1 MLYCLKVTQLCI
13 TGASDQASTGG
24 GGLTAE
30 QALQAIEE
38 QLRLR
43 IRTTG
48 ETAQSSQLGV
58 SPVAGGT
65 VVNGSSSLAD
75 TNGHQGDFNL
85 DKIATP
91 GAGVQDIV
99 GMLAVDSGN
108 MGTGVSSGLETHT
121 GAASLKDSA
130 SMEHGHTGG
139 ITVDRMGTSSSNVM
153 HGHEMHVSHA
163 PSATLH
169 PQSEMAKEVAAHAR
183 LTQTGTE
190 THIEPGVSIK
200 SLAPETMSTSQNLKT
215 DTLSGGMGAH
225 IIQSGKDVAMVD
237 HGIHSMGSPLSTLPS
252 SGQDQ
257 SPAGVI
263 EASAES
269 MLPIETT
276 KGASPD
282 VISVDMQKIKHA
294 DMSNIFA
301 KLNMIADKGQAQ
313 EHSATVEAGSLSVG
327 QETGSESNLQDVMG
341 SSPAIQGKTVQAKR
355 GIANQSSEQYPL
367 EPIAHNMA
375 DLHGAILSQVNAVD
389 IALQRDTAAN
399 QITDTIDKKGGIFT
413 GKVIQAQDVVQE
425 SAAERGLSRAA
436 KMGTMKKDSLND
448 INLLSSETR
457 HDNAMPTRSKPH
469 QAAFNVD
476 TVMPKATGVENTL
489 ASLSSGVGSNEKSI
503 IDKGHTKPKSE
514 TLNDVIKQSTG
525 ETANLPNSG
534 PLPSI
539 EGLKEIQHHKNEAQA
554 EKTIQ
559 QVTTKNTTL
568 PDGSSVIETKT
579 KTVELKVKETTKV
592 TSGKADGSKN
602 TIVAEKAIKS
612 KPNSMTS
619 ALLQDK
625 HISEAKPQTN
635 IGNVQPD
642 LQLTGD
648 KRSLTETRYQPDIP
662 TFAEGAMYQPDIA
675 PSGFEM
681 VLENALQGITQEAK
695 IAKPKNVV
703 SDAKDQP
710 LSMDILGD
718 AGLADI
724 KPDMLSAGGANLIG
738 SSPDVTMLGEGL
750 SKIAKMTHDTG
761 PKEHS
766 VKSKKGNADIN
777 ITSKKAKVNIKKDNT
792 KRVVSEFD
800 VSKNKQQ
807 KMKPEV
813 ALIIM
818 GADKQGPEITLE
830 SLAQKIDQINQLDTS
845 LSRKELAPPEP
856 TKPVKSVP
864 NRSASV
870 ESKAGVEIQTQPI
883 PASTQRKGNIVE
895 ESPLATDA
903 LSLPPG
909 LPDQIDFRDVLPVTE
924 TRTGRRSSSANRES
938 VFETSSIGR
947 ENLIDRHRDSRRPPA
962 LMNRQ
967 GMTSEVPRTERRSMT
982 RSMRSDRPGS
992 STDRRRGVSFAA
1004 GERRMSGS
1012 RDGNIPSR
1020 SMIRTESRMP
1030 PFSSGLTEGLRTGP
1044 DSGVLTPELRAE
1056 FERRRLGR
1064 DFTTVG
1070 RRVAGDERRSFTFRS
1085 GRGMGTGPEPLSLRD
1100 TRFYRGTES
1109 IPRGGPA
1116 LSDPRRSPFS
1126 SGRRL
1131 EYETFRDGSRIP
1143 VSADSTARSMSDRRY
1158 FARRM
1163 RGGSFRDGSAFPVRG
1178 GSTTR
1183 IGDRFV
1189 SRRMGDGIF
1198 RDGPVLPLSR
1208 EARPRSRDDGF
1219 FMRRSGDLTR
1229 RPTRGPRRGFVVYEP
1244 SFEGG
1249 RFMSDPRS
1257 FATMRPGVPMHSL
1270 GASRGSRLHLRRE
1283 IPSRIDRTAATRE
1296 VVAHS
1301 VGRQGMAG
1309 SGLVSGTAVERVER
1323 RGIGRTRERG
1333 AGSGTDSMRA
1343 AGTGTGRSSIRTEA
1357 REMRRGITGGD
1368 TASSSSGRGGVSDS
1382 SFSRN
1387 TEFVPLSSVPSGES
1401 FRAPLADPVRADSSG
1416 ADRSSGHST
1425 RGSSVGSRRDTTGGS
1440 TRTSSSSS
1448 MRAPAGDSR
1457 SMSSR
1462 ESVRARSA
1470 GIPSSGDR
1478 FSFAGRYPMPGR
1490 RFPLPPSVY
1499 PGMPGMPG
1507 PGPGP
1512 DLRMLGGPMYP
1523 GFGSPGFMPP
1533 YSPFTPFGPML

>member
-1 MLYCLKVTQLCI
+1 MALYRLKLAQLCF
-13 TGASDQASTGG
+13 TGAHDQTSTGA

-43 IRTTG
+43 IRTAG
-48 ETAQSSQLGV
+48 EAAQSSQLGV
-58 SPVAGGT
+58 SS
-65 VVNGSSSLAD
+65 VNGSSSIAD
-75 TNGHQGDFNL
+75 TTGQQGDFNL

-99 GMLAVDSGN
+99 GMLAVDSGH
-108 MGTGVSSGLETHT
+108 MDTGVSSGLDTHT
-121 GAASLKDSA
+121 GAMSLKDSA
-130 SMEHGHTGG
+130 SMEHAHTGAN
-139 ITVDRMGTSSSNVM
+139 TVDGMGTSSSNVM
-153 HGHEMHVSHA
+153 HGHDMHVSHA
-163 PSATLH
+163 PSSTLH
-169 PQSEMAKEVAAHAR
+169 PQSEMAKEVAARAR

-190 THIEPGVSIK
+190 THIEPGVSSK

-225 IIQSGKDVAMVD
+225 IIQSGKDAVMVE
-237 HGIHSMGSPLSTLPS
+237 HGIHSMGSTLPS
-252 SGQDQ
+252 SGQSQ
-257 SPAGVI
+257 SS
-263 EASAES
+263 ASVSKTSSQS
-269 MLPIETT
+269 MMPIEITRS
-276 KGASPD
+276 ASPD

-327 QETGSESNLQDVMG
+327 QETGFESNLQDVMG
-341 SSPAIQGKTVQAKR
+341 SSQAIQGKTVQAQK
-355 GIANQSSEQYPL
+355 GITKQSTEQYPL

-375 DLHGAILSQVNAVD
+375 DLHGDILSQVNAVD
-389 IALQRDTAAN
+389 IALQRDTATN
-399 QITDTIDKKGGIFT
+399 QITDNIDEKGGIFT

-448 INLLSSETR
+448 INLLSSGTL
-457 HDNAMPTRSKPH
+457 HDNAMLTRSKPH

-476 TVMPKATGVENTL
+476 AVMPKAKGVENTL

-503 IDKGHTKPKSE
+503 IDKGHTKPKSK
-514 TLNDVIKQSTG
+514 TLNDGIKPSPD
-525 ETANLPNSG
+525 ETANVPNSG

-592 TSGKADGSKN
+592 TSGKADGSKD
-602 TIVAEKAIKS
+602 TIVTEKAIKS
-612 KPNSMTS
+612 KPNSITS

-625 HISEAKPQTN
+625 QISEAKLQTN
-635 IGNVQPD
+635 IGTGQPD

-648 KRSLTETRYQPDIP
+648 KLSQTETRYQPDIP
-662 TFAEGAMYQPDIA
+662 TFAEGAMYQPDVA

-695 IAKPKNVV
+695 MENPKNVV

-710 LSMDILGD
+710 LSMDILSD

-724 KPDMLSAGGANLIG
+724 KPDMLSAEGANLIG

-766 VKSKKGNADIN
+766 IKSKKGNADIN

-807 KMKPEV
+807 NIKPEV

-856 TKPVKSVP
+856 TKPVKRVP

-870 ESKAGVEIQTQPI
+870 ELKPAVERQTQPI
-883 PASTQRKGNIVE
+883 PASSTQGKGIIVE
-895 ESPLATDA
+895 ESPVAMDA

-938 VFETSSIGR
+938 VLETSSIGR
-947 ENLIDRHRDSRRPPA
+947 ENLIDRHRDSRRPPP
-962 LMNRQ
+962 LMNSR

-982 RSMRSDRPGS
+982 RSMRSDRQGS

-1012 RDGNIPSR
+1012 RDGNIRSR

-1044 DSGVLTPELRAE
+1044 DSGVLTPELQAE
-1056 FERRRLGR
+1056 FERRRRGR
-1064 DFTTVG
+1064 DFSAVG
-1070 RRVAGDERRSFTFRS
+1070 RRVAGDERRSFTFRG

-1116 LSDPRRSPFS
+1116 LSDPRRRSHFS

-1131 EYETFRDGSRIP
+1131 EYETFRDGSRMP

-1158 FARRM
+1158 FARGM
-1163 RGGSFRDGSAFPVRG
+1163 RGGAFRDGSAFPVRG

-1183 IGDRFV
+1183 ITDRFV
-1189 SRRMGDGIF
+1189 SRRMGDGMF
-1198 RDGPVLPLSR
+1198 RDRPVLPLSR
-1208 EARPRSRDDGF
+1208 EARPRSRGDGF

-1229 RPTRGPRRGFVVYEP
+1229 RPTRGPRRGFVMYEP

-1296 VVAHS
+1296 VVSPS

-1323 RGIGRTRERG
+1323 RGIGRTGESG

-1357 REMRRGITGGD
+1357 RGMRRGITDGD

-1401 FRAPLADPVRADSSG
+1401 FRAPLADSVRADSSG
-1416 ADRSSGHST
+1416 ADRSSGHLT

-1440 TRTSSSSS
+1440 TRMSSSGS

-1512 DLRMLGGPMYP
+1512 DLSMLGGPMYP

>member
-1 MLYCLKVTQLCI
+1 MQ
-13 TGASDQASTGG
+13 
-24 GGLTAE
+24 
-30 QALQAIEE
+30 
-38 QLRLR
+38 
-43 IRTTG
+43 
-48 ETAQSSQLGV
+48 
-58 SPVAGGT
+58 
-65 VVNGSSSLAD
+65 
-75 TNGHQGDFNL
+75 QGDFNL

-99 GMLAVDSGN
+99 GMLAVDSGHMN
-108 MGTGVSSGLETHT
+108 TGVSSGLDTHT
-121 GAASLKDSA
+121 GAVSRKDSA
-130 SMEHGHTGG
+130 SLEHGHTGG
-139 ITVDRMGTSSSNVM
+139 ITVDRMGTSSSNVL
-153 HGHEMHVSHA
+153 HGHDMHVSHA
-163 PSATLH
+163 PSSTLH
-169 PQSEMAKEVAAHAR
+169 PQSEMAKEVAAARAR
-183 LTQTGTE
+183 LTHKGTE

-200 SLAPETMSTSQNLKT
+200 SLPPEMISTSQNLKT
-215 DTLSGGMGAH
+215 DTLSGGMGDQM
-225 IIQSGKDVAMVD
+225 IQSGKDVVMVE
-237 HGIHSMGSPLSTLPS
+237 HGIHSIGSTLPS
-252 SGQDQ
+252 SSQ
-257 SPAGVI
+257 SQSAASVI
-263 EASAES
+263 ETSAES

-313 EHSATVEAGSLSVG
+313 EHVATVEAGSLSVG

-341 SSPAIQGKTVQAKR
+341 SSPAIQGKTVQVQR
-355 GIANQSSEQYPL
+355 GITNQSTEQYPL

-375 DLHGAILSQVNAVD
+375 DLHGDILSQVNAVD
-389 IALQRDTAAN
+389 IALQRDAATN
-399 QITDTIDKKGGIFT
+399 QITDKIDKKGGIFT

-525 ETANLPNSG
+525 ETANVPNSG

-592 TSGKADGSKN
+592 TSGKADGTKD
-602 TIVAEKAIKS
+602 TIVGEKAIKS

-625 HISEAKPQTN
+625 HISGAKPQTN

-648 KRSLTETRYQPDIP
+648 KLSQTETRYQPDIP

-681 VLENALQGITQEAK
+681 VLENALQGMSQEAK
-695 IAKPKNVV
+695 MAKPKNVV
-703 SDAKDQP
+703 SDAKDQS

-724 KPDMLSAGGANLIG
+724 KPDMLSAGGGNLIG
-738 SSPDVTMLGEGL
+738 SSPDVNMLGEGL

-766 VKSKKGNADIN
+766 VKSKKGNTDIN

-807 KMKPEV
+807 KIKPEV

-856 TKPVKSVP
+856 PKPVKSVP
-864 NRSASV
+864 NRSATV
-870 ESKAGVEIQTQPI
+870 ESKPGLERQTQPI
-883 PASTQRKGNIVE
+883 PASTQRKGNIIE

-909 LPDQIDFRDVLPVTE
+909 LPDQIDFRDVLPVTD

-947 ENLIDRHRDSRRPPA
+947 ENLIDRHRDSRRPPP
-962 LMNRQ
+962 LMNSR

-1012 RDGNIPSR
+1012 RDGNIRSR

-1056 FERRRLGR
+1056 FERRRRGR
-1064 DFTTVG
+1064 DFTAVG
-1070 RRVAGDERRSFTFRS
+1070 RRVAGDEHRSFTFRG

-1116 LSDPRRSPFS
+1116 LSDPRRRSHFS

-1131 EYETFRDGSRIP
+1131 EYETFRDGSRMP
-1143 VSADSTARSMSDRRY
+1143 VSADSIARSMSDRRY

-1163 RGGSFRDGSAFPVRG
+1163 RGGTFRDGSAFPVRG

-1198 RDGPVLPLSR
+1198 RDGPVLSLSR
-1208 EARPRSRDDGF
+1208 EARPRSRGDGF

-1229 RPTRGPRRGFVVYEP
+1229 RPTRGPRRGFVMYEP

-1270 GASRGSRLHLRRE
+1270 EASRGSRLHLRRE

-1296 VVAHS
+1296 VVSPS

-1323 RGIGRTRERG
+1323 RGIGRTGERG

-1343 AGTGTGRSSIRTEA
+1343 AGTGTGRSSIRTEV
-1357 REMRRGITGGD
+1357 RETRRGITGGD
-1368 TASSSSGRGGVSDS
+1368 TASSSSGRGDVSDS

-1401 FRAPLADPVRADSSG
+1401 FRAPLADTIRADSSG
-1416 ADRSSGHST
+1416 ADRSSGHSP
-1425 RGSSVGSRRDTTGGS
+1425 RGSSAGSRRDTTGGS
-1440 TRTSSSSS
+1440 TRVSSSGS

-1470 GIPSSGDR
+1470 GIPSSGDI
-1478 FSFAGRYPMPGR
+1478 FTFAGRYPMPGR

-1512 DLRMLGGPMYP
+1512 DLRMLRGPMYP